1 MGRNLDF
8 YVTLI
13 NVVWVDC
20 DQSGNSIFLI
30 FKYVDKQNVLITNIV
45 SKVVTRLL
53 YVFDF
58 FFKLEVG
65 VHHFRN
71 YPVYVG
77 FLNLW

>member
-1 MGRNLDF
+1 M
-8 YVTLI
+8 
-13 NVVWVDC
+13 DC
-20 DQSGNSIFLI
+20 DQKAPSNFFI
-30 FKYVDKQNVLITNIV
+30 FKYVKKQDVLITNIV

>member
-1 MGRNLDF
+1 M
-8 YVTLI
+8 
-13 NVVWVDC
+13 DC
-20 DQSGNSIFLI
+20 DQKAPSNFFIS
-30 FKYVDKQNVLITNIV
+30 KYVKKQDVLITNIV

-58 FFKLEVG
+58 FLKLEVG